1 MSGTACPNCGTANPE
16 GARFCM
22 GCGGPLAAACP
33 SCGHENPPGAKFC
46 TECGASL
53 GGGEPAAPA
62 RAAADES
69 PPEERRKATVLF
81 ADLSGYTAVSEGL
94 DPERVKSLVN
104 RALRRLAD
112 EVEHFGGTI
121 DKFIGDNV
129 MGVFGAPVAHEDDP
143 ERAVRAALAMQAAMA
158 EINERVEADVGAS
171 FQLRV
176 GVNSGEVLA
185 GKVGDGYTVIGDPVN
200 VASRLQSAAKP
211 GTVIVGEITH
221 RLTRAAIEYV
231 ELEPLTLKGKAEPV
245 PAWEAVRAVVRGR
258 AQRTS
263 RDSSPLIGREDE
275 TALMLSL
282 FERVSAE
289 SRPHLVTV
297 IAEAGVGK
305 SRMLRELAARAG
317 ALDPRPAV
325 RIGGCPAYG
334 AGLAY
339 WALGEIVRGSF
350 DIVDSDDA
358 ETAWRKLESGIA
370 ELAEG
375 VETGEAPERLA
386 EIVGRAVG
394 IERPN
399 GGSPAPADG
408 EDASQIRDRLFAA
421 VRVLVEASSQRQ
433 PLILAI
439 EDIHWADEGML
450 DLIEYLARSG
460 QGRVLIVCLARD
472 ELLDRRPGWGGGKMN
487 ATTIALE
494 PLAEEDAR
502 DLVLALMPGETRV
515 EGVALQVAKRSGG
528 NPLFAEEIV
537 NRLVEEGGRDTES
550 LPDTVHAL
558 LAARLDALSRPERRA
573 LQHASVVGERFW
585 AGSLAGVA
593 RDERLDLAETLSE
606 ARGQGPDRLDRG
618 QPAERRA
625 RVRLQARARP
635 RRRLLDAAEGGPR
648 PRPRRGRRLHLRA
661 RRRPLRRA

>member
-1 MSGTACPNCGTANPE
+1 
-16 GARFCM
+16 
-22 GCGGPLAAACP
+22 
-33 SCGHENPPGAKFC
+33 
-46 TECGASL
+46 
-53 GGGEPAAPA
+53 
-62 RAAADES
+62 
-69 PPEERRKATVLF
+69 
-81 ADLSGYTAVSEGL
+81 
-94 DPERVKSLVN
+94 
-104 RALRRLAD
+104 
-112 EVEHFGGTI
+112 
-121 DKFIGDNV
+121 
-129 MGVFGAPVAHEDDP
+129 
-143 ERAVRAALAMQAAMA
+143 MA
-158 EINERVEADVGAS
+158 EINERVTADVGAS

-399 GGSPAPADG
+399 GGSPAAADG

-421 VRVLVEASSQRQ
+421 VRVLVEASSRSQ

-494 PLAEEDAR
+494 PLAEKDA
-502 DLVLALMPGETRV
+502 T
-515 EGVALQVAKRSGG
+515 
-528 NPLFAEEIV
+528 
-537 NRLVEEGGRDTES
+537 
-550 LPDTVHAL
+550 
-558 LAARLDALSRPERRA
+558 
-573 LQHASVVGERFW
+573 
-585 AGSLAGVA
+585 
-593 RDERLDLAETLSE
+593 
-606 ARGQGPDRLDRG
+606 
-618 QPAERRA
+618 
-625 RVRLQARARP
+625 
-635 RRRLLDAAEGGPR
+635 R
-648 PRPRRGRRLHLRA
+648 PRPRADARRGAGRGRRAPGREALRRQPAVRRGDRQPARRGGRA
-661 RRRPLRRA
+661 RHRVAARHRPRAARGAPRRALAPRAPRPPARVGGRRALLGRIARRGRP